1 MTDNVVQIDGRTST
15 SPTEA
20 GRQRKL
26 FRRKTKP
33 ERGDLRYGRMAV
45 ANNNGLLPDTD
56 GRMGFARRY
65 KQIVSTIV
73 NQCGGIE
80 RCDEVRLQSIRRF
93 AAVSCLAEQIE
104 AKAAAGEKI
113 NIAEH
118 ATLSSVTVRLSNKI
132 GITHNAKNISDITP
146 PSPAE
151 YFKWKQQQREL
162 SDNEC

>member
-1 MTDNVVQIDGRTST
+1 MTDNVVQIDSRTSA
-15 SPTEA
+15 SPEEA
-20 GRQRKL
+20 GRRRKPL
-26 FRRKTKP
+26 RRKTKP
-33 ERGDLRYGRMAV
+33 QKGDLKYGRMAV

-56 GRMGFARRY
+56 GRMGFARRFR
-65 KQIVSTIV
+65 QIVSTIV
-73 NQCGGIE
+73 NQCGGME

-118 ATLSSVTVRLSNKI
+118 ASLSSATVRLSNKI

-151 YFKWKQQQREL
+151 YFKWKQQQKAD
-162 SDNEC
+162 SEC